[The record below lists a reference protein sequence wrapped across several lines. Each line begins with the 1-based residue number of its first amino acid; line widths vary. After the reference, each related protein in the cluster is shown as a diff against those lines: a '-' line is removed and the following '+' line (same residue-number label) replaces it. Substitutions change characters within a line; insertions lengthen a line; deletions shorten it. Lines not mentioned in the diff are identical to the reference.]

1 MVGYGV
7 VFVSVPVGRLLGKDR
22 EKNCPAW
29 QHNVV
34 NRRAGNRSCSV
45 NESEVD
51 FFYFTITQQLAA
63 MLTLCGRDDE
73 QYICLVRIIRSLI
86 GYKYF
91 IPPKQKYCLFW

>member
-7 VFVSVPVGRLLGKDR
+7 VFGSVPVGRLLGKDR

-51 FFYFTITQQLAA
+51 FF
-63 MLTLCGRDDE
+63 
-73 QYICLVRIIRSLI
+73 
-86 GYKYF
+86 
-91 IPPKQKYCLFW
+91 LFYYNSTASCNAYLMWKR

>member
-7 VFVSVPVGRLLGKDR
+7 VFGSVPVGRLLGKDR

-51 FFYFTITQQLAA
+51 FFIL
-63 MLTLCGRDDE
+63 L
-73 QYICLVRIIRSLI
+73 
-86 GYKYF
+86 
-91 IPPKQKYCLFW
+91 